1 MSSLVQHKLR
11 WAFIASAL
19 LLCAV
24 TGCDNSQKIIV
35 GQWRS
40 AGDSSAMVWEF
51 SQDGSVLMAGTRGKY
66 SFGDQKRIKIQT
78 PFATSLYQIEIS
90 ESRLTLTD
98 PKGSKLEFTK
108 LRQP

>member
-1 MSSLVQHKLR
+1 MSSLVQHKRR
-11 WAFIASAL
+11 WAIVASAL
-19 LLCAV
+19 LLCAI

-51 SQDGSVLMAGTRGKY
+51 ARDGSVLMGSTRGKY

-78 PFATSLYQIEIS
+78 PFGTSVYQIEIS
-90 ESRLTLTD
+90 ESRMTLTD
-98 PKGSKLEFTK
+98 PRGSKLEFTK
-108 LRQP
+108 SR